1 MKREEISSYL
11 NSTFEGI
18 QSWDLPEGADL
29 FKGKV
34 RDVVSLK
41 DEMLILTSDRI
52 SAFERILS
60 TIPCKGEVLNLLSLY
75 WFDETGDIIPNHI
88 LEKVSARTVR
98 VSRCRVLPV
107 EVVVRGY
114 LTGSAWRDYQAGKP
128 VSGILLPPGM
138 RNNQRFETPLIT
150 PSTKAEQGDHDQP
163 VSGAEI
169 VSSGLVEKKLW
180 QEVEEKAL
188 ALFARGTEKAAER
201 GLILVDTKYEFGL
214 LNDKLV
220 VVDEVHTPDSSRYWF
235 ADTYQALFATGK
247 DQRKIDKEY
256 LRQWLMD
263 RGFMG
268 HGEAPEIP
276 DDVRIETAWRYIQA
290 YQLITGREF
299 IPQALP
305 PGEEQELLRERI

>member
-1 MKREEISSYL
+1 MKREEISSCL
-11 NSTFEGI
+11 KSTFEGI
-18 QSWDLPEGADL
+18 QSCDLPQGTDL

-34 RDVVSLK
+34 RDVVTLE

-52 SAFERILS
+52 SAFDRILS

-75 WFDETGDIIPNHI
+75 WFDQTRDIIPNHV
-88 LEKVSARTVR
+88 LEQVSPRTVR
-98 VSRCRVLPV
+98 VSKCRVLPV

-114 LTGSAWRDYQAGKP
+114 LTGSAWRDYRSGKT
-128 VSGILLPPGM
+128 VSGISLPPGM

-150 PSTKAEQGDHDQP
+150 PSTKADQGDRDIPIP
-163 VSGAEI
+163 VSEI
-169 VSSGLVEKKLW
+169 VSSGLVEERLW
-180 QEVEEKAL
+180 REVEEKAL

-214 LNDKLV
+214 LNGRLV
-220 VVDEVHTPDSSRYWF
+220 VVDEIHTPDSSRYWF
-235 ADTYQALFATGK
+235 ADTYQALFETGK

-290 YQLITGREF
+290 YQLITGVEF
-299 IPQALP
+299 FPRGLA
-305 PGEEQELLRERI
+305 PGEEIDLIRDRV